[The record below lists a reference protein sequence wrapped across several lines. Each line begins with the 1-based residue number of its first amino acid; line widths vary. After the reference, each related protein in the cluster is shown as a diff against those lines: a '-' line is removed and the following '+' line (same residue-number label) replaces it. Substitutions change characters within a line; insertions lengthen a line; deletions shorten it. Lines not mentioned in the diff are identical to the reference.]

1 MGALWLLVYTNSTPE
16 PITSDFFKHFLLTS
30 NRGSQ
35 YTDIVTKSSVDIYKN
50 ESIKRQA
57 KQVLSR
63 HNFLRYSRHHVLHGF
78 HRMSITDA
86 SLNAIQP
93 FQDSSETTVLMCNG
107 ELYNY
112 QSLVSNY
119 SLTGL
124 SSTSDVEVLI
134 PLYKHFT
141 SDLFSDMLN
150 TLHGEFSLVVTEN
163 VETFQLSSLQMFAA
177 TDLLGTKSM
186 YLLYNTTLQLY
197 MVFSELKNVP
207 MHILKNTDYTI
218 LQFPPASF
226 WSYQNDPTTFVEYYD
241 FTPFCSLEQLTYIT
255 ATPDSLSSL
264 YQEIVEVFTSSVV
277 EKFSFGSNGYSS
289 FLLSG
294 GFDSS
299 LILSIIVKSLSDN
312 NQLDLLDNAHVFTV
326 SDCELSADTISA
338 IQLIEFL
345 NDTYDLTLNHHIVYI
360 SNTELIASKLDDI
373 VYITETYDS
382 DIVVDSVFYYF
393 LYTHIKNNKDTL
405 GNFNSI
411 LTGDGLDE
419 YCGYDSLVDL
429 DNQQFQEKSI
439 ELLKHMHAT
448 DLLKTDKI
456 SGFFGFE
463 ARYPFLDKNVMN
475 LLLNIHPSL
484 KKKISFN
491 VTQLP
496 VEKYIIRKAFDTGEY
511 MPSSNL
517 WRSHSPIS
525 NCLADIKSS
534 LETHY
539 NNVYTLD
546 EFNDFLTGLPDNLQ
560 CIPQTRL
567 DMHLYKLFVKH
578 FSSRT
583 SIVQKRHS
591 PLA

>member
-35 YTDIVTKSSVDIYKN
+35 YTDIVTKSSIDIYKN
-50 ESIKRQA
+50 ETIKRQA
-57 KQVLSR
+57 KQSLSR
-63 HNFLRYSRHHVLHGF
+63 HNFLVYSRHHVLHGF

-93 FQDSSETTVLMCNG
+93 FQDSTETTVLMCNG

-112 QSLVSNY
+112 KSLVSNY
-119 SLTGL
+119 SLSNLT
-124 SSTSDVEVLI
+124 STSDVEVLI
-134 PLYKHFT
+134 PLYKNFT
-141 SDLFSDMLN
+141 SANFSNMLN
-150 TLHGEFSLVVTEN
+150 TLHGEFSLVITEN
-163 VETFQLSSLQMFAA
+163 VETFDLSSLQMFAA
-177 TDLLGTKSM
+177 TDLFGTKSM
-186 YLLYNTTLQLY
+186 YLLYNTSFQLY

-226 WSYQNDPTTFVEYYD
+226 WSYQHDPTTFVEYFD
-241 FTPFCSLEQLTYIT
+241 FTPFNSLEQLTFT
-255 ATPDSLSSL
+255 TTTPDSLSTM
-264 YQEIVEVFTSSVV
+264 YQEIVDIFTTSIV

-299 LILSIIVKSLSDN
+299 LILSIIVKHLSNN
-312 NQLDLLDNAHVFTV
+312 NQLYLLDNARVFTV
-326 SDCELSADTISA
+326 SDCHLSSDTTSA
-338 IQLIEFL
+338 IQLIDFL
-345 NDTYDLTLNHHIVYI
+345 NDTYNLTLNHHIVYI

-373 VYITETYDS
+373 VYITETFDS

-405 GNFNSI
+405 GNFTSI

-419 YCGYDSLVDL
+419 YCGYNSLFDL
-429 DNQQFQEKSI
+429 DHQQFQEESI
-439 ELLKHMHAT
+439 KLLKHMHAT
-448 DLLKTDKI
+448 DLMKTDKI

-484 KKKISFN
+484 KKKINFN
-491 VTQLP
+491 VTELP
-496 VEKYIIRKAFDTGEY
+496 IEKYIIRKAFDTGEY

-517 WRSHSPIS
+517 WKTHSPIS
-525 NCLADIKSS
+525 NCITDIKSS
-534 LETHY
+534 LETYY
-539 NNVYTLD
+539 NSVYTLD
-546 EFNDFLTGLPDNLQ
+546 EFNDFLTGLSDNLQ
-560 CIPQTRL
+560 CIPQTRF

-591 PLA
+591 HNT